1 MRRVLM
7 MLVAVLVAPLVA
19 CASSATPSAAA
30 ALMVE
35 SPWVRTTT
43 GAKDPS
49 MTAAFLTVV
58 NPGAADVRLVSAD
71 CADAGMVQI
80 HEMVKSGD
88 KMMMQEAKDGAL
100 VPAGGHLH
108 LTPGGYH
115 VMLMR
120 LSREFAVGDS
130 VNLTLHFSDGSSLP
144 VTAPVKDFVE
154 EEDHYHS
161 PSPTPSS

>member
-7 MLVAVLVAPLVA
+7 MLVAVLVAPLAA

-108 LTPGGYH
+108 LHRGGH
-115 VMLMR
+115 R
-120 LSREFAVGDS
+120 QAGG
-130 VNLTLHFSDGSSLP
+130 T
-144 VTAPVKDFVE
+144 
-154 EEDHYHS
+154 
-161 PSPTPSS
+161 

>member
-1 MRRVLM
+1 
-7 MLVAVLVAPLVA
+7 
-19 CASSATPSAAA
+19 
-30 ALMVE
+30 
-35 SPWVRTTT
+35 
-43 GAKDPS
+43 